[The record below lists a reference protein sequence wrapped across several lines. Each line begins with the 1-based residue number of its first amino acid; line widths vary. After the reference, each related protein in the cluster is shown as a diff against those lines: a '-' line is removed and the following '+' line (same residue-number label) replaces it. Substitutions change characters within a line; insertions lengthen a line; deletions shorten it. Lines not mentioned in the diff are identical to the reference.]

1 MQPAP
6 DLDPLSAPLLVLFG
20 CTTLFSCLTLTFFLV
35 LFQRTAC
42 GDATLTVSCSPA
54 TCTRWDC

>member
-1 MQPAP
+1 MPVGLHDQVACMT
-6 DLDPLSAPLLVLFG
+6 LLSCP
-20 CTTLFSCLTLTFFLV
+20 SLTFFLL

-54 TCTRWDC
+54 TCARWDC